1 MKTTLHLVSLM
12 TVILFIAGCQSAETM
27 LDQGRYDDLLS
38 LAQRKMSGKKIKK
51 TKYVMLVE
59 EAFEKVT
66 KQDMERIE
74 RLKSGNRSE
83 DWEQIVAIATRIDR
97 RQERLEPFLP
107 LVDENG
113 YQARFTFVK
122 THDIVQYA
130 ENQIVEKLYDEGVS
144 FLKAAR
150 NHDKD
155 AARNAYSRFDEILE
169 YRTEF
174 LDARAFRE
182 EARAL
187 GIVRVLLQVDNKAR
201 QFMPGYVADVLD
213 ESVSARDEFWTQFYA
228 VEKDGAVMDY
238 VATLVVSDMEIG
250 PEVIREERLPKK
262 KKIEDGWEYVLDERG
277 NVAKDSLGND
287 IKKTRYTEVNATI
300 LKTHQEKG
308 AYLRGRLELTDVHD
322 GRILE
327 TFPLQVESRFY
338 HQAQTFFGDER
349 ALDKSDRVQIGLIPF
364 PGDESMMLKVAELV
378 RPAFTSE
385 LAKSR
390 YL

>member
-1 MKTTLHLVSLM
+1 MKTKLHLATLM
-12 TVILFIAGCQSAETM
+12 TIMLLIAGCQSAETM

-51 TKYVMLVE
+51 EKYVLLVE

-66 KQDMERIE
+66 KQDMDRIE
-74 RLKSGNRSE
+74 RLKAGNRSE
-83 DWEQIVAIATRIDR
+83 DWEDIVAIAAHIDR
-97 RQERLEPFLP
+97 RQESLEPFLP

-113 YQARFTFVK
+113 YQAKFTFVK
-122 THDIVQYA
+122 TNDIIQYA
-130 ENQIVEKLYDEGVS
+130 ENQIVEKLYDEGIS
-144 FLKAAR
+144 FLKAGR
-150 NHDKD
+150 NNDKG
-155 AARNAYSRFDEILE
+155 AARNAYNRFNEILE

-174 LDARAFRE
+174 LEARAFRN
-182 EARAL
+182 EAREL
-187 GIVRVLLQVDNKAR
+187 GIVRVLLQVDNTAR

-213 ESVSARDEFWTQFYA
+213 ESISARDEFWTQYYTA
-228 VEKDGAVMDY
+228 VRDGVQMDY
-238 VATLVVSDMEIG
+238 VATLVISDMEIG

-262 KKIEDGWEYVLDERG
+262 KNIEDGWEYVLDERG

-287 IKKTRYTEVNATI
+287 IKKTKYSEINAVI
-300 LKTHQEKG
+300 MKTHQEKG
-308 AYLRGRLELTDVHD
+308 AYLRGRLELSEAIEARV
-322 GRILE
+322 LE

-385 LAKSR
+385 LAKCR